1 MRILKPRKYT
11 SNSDIKNDYNKQGF
25 VSIKNYIN
33 KKDLIEL
40 KNNINKVCMT
50 TYKKKDFLSLIIHL
64 DKTNK
69 KKLYHLHLIISK
81 INSFRL
87 LNSNLS
93 KFNKIIFPKKNIFYI
108 DEGVMPGLPKD
119 KRLTYDFHQ
128 ETNYYKRGFDDILN
142 IHYPIFH
149 KSNLKN
155 GSMSALLGSHKMG
168 KLEFEKSRI
177 SDNSYTNLLPKNISN
192 IKKKYEE
199 VLFELELGD
208 VVFFHKDLIHKSNF
222 NYSNKPRPVG
232 VGRFSSTAGN
242 FGYVSPDDL

>member
-33 KKDLIEL
+33 KKDLIEI
-40 KNNINKVCMT
+40 KNDINKVCKSF
-50 TYKKKDFLSLIIHL
+50 YKKKDFLSLLNHL

-69 KKLYHLHLIISK
+69 KKLHLLHVIITK
-81 INSFRL
+81 INSLRI

-108 DEGVMPGLPKD
+108 DDGLLLGLSKD
-119 KRLTYDFHQ
+119 KRLTYEFHQ
-128 ETNYYKRGFDDILN
+128 ETNYMKGFDDILN

-168 KLEFEKSRI
+168 KLEFKKSRI
-177 SDNSYTNLLPKNISN
+177 SDNSFTNLLPKNISN
-192 IKKKYEE
+192 ITKKYEE
-199 VLFELELGD
+199 VLFELEVGD
-208 VVFFHKDLIHKSNF
+208 VVFFDKDLIHKSNF
-222 NYSNKPRPVG
+222 NYSSKPRPVG
-232 VGRFSSTAGN
+232 IGRFSSTLGN
-242 FGYVSPDDL
+242 FSLSSPDDL